1 MEYNSILINIRKIVR
16 ALNLESKRILK
27 EFGVSIPQILCL
39 GYLSEQEGY
48 KATHKDVAN
57 YLNLNSSTV
66 TGIITR
72 LEKKGFVARLPK
84 MGDKRITYIAL
95 TSKGFRV
102 LENTP
107 GLLHDLLTSKLPEL
121 APDTLTQIDKSL
133 EILINCLGIEKTE
146 ASPVFTI
153 DEPI

>member
-95 TSKGFRV
+95 TSKGFHV

>member
-1 MEYNSILINIRKIVR
+1 MEYTGILINIRKIVR

-27 EFGVSIPQILCL
+27 EFGVSIPQLLCL
-39 GYLSEQEGY
+39 GYLSGQDAY
-48 KATHKDVAN
+48 KATHKDVAG

-72 LEKKGFVARLPK
+72 LEKKGYVARLPK
-84 MGDKRITYIAL
+84 MGDKRVTYIAL
-95 TSKGFRV
+95 TSKGFHV
-102 LENTP
+102 LDNTP
-107 GLLHDLLTSKLPEL
+107 GLLHDLLTHKLPEL
-121 APDTLTQIDKSL
+121 PPDTLVQIDKSL
-133 EILINCLGIEKTE
+133 EILVDCLGIEKTE